1 MRQFISRKGLLLSV
15 FLFIAFLLATLP
27 CFSSE
32 KVTVTSNPQS
42 ARIYVDGI
50 QMASGK
56 VIVKIPK
63 GACVTVEVKSEGYIP
78 EIRTYCN
85 KKGVTDPPSSDYIQL
100 QEDESYTSSIESN
113 IANTEVQINVKPSK
127 SKEDAWKEIVSTVLE
142 KFDVL
147 ENSDEKAGYLRT
159 AWVGMSFKSNTIR
172 IRFIVKQSSESPLV
186 YRVKFVS
193 EASGKSS
200 TPYNAD
206 EQYRSFNR
214 ILKKYDGF
222 LDELTTRLKN

>member
-1 MRQFISRKGLLLSV
+1 MQKLIKYFFIGI
-15 FLFIAFLLATLP
+15 FLFPTAFFTPAMA
-27 CFSSE
+27 SE
-32 KVTVTSNPQS
+32 KVTVTTSPQT

-50 QMASGK
+50 QMGTGK
-56 VIVKIPK
+56 VIVKVSK
-63 GACVTVEVKSEGYIP
+63 GACVTVEVRLEGYIQ
-78 EIRTYCN
+78 EMRTYCVR
-85 KKGVTDPPSSDYIQL
+85 KGITDPPSSDYIQL

-113 IANTEVQINVKPSK
+113 IANTEVQINVNASK
-127 SKEDAWKEIVSTVLE
+127 NKEEAWKEIVSIVLE

-147 ENSDEKAGYLRT
+147 ENSDEKSGYLRT
-159 AWVGMSFKSNTIR
+159 SWVGMSFKSNTIR

-206 EQYRSFNR
+206 EQYRPFNR

-222 LDELTTRLKN
+222 LDELTTKLKN

>member
-1 MRQFISRKGLLLSV
+1 MNSFFSGKLIATN
-15 FLFIAFLLATLP
+15 FLFLAFALP
-27 CFSSE
+27 VFSSE
-32 KVTVTSNPQS
+32 KISVTTSPQT

-50 QMASGK
+50 QMGTGK
-56 VIVKIPK
+56 VIVKVVK
-63 GACVTVEVKSEGYIP
+63 GACVTVEVKMEGYVQ
-78 EIRTYCN
+78 ETRTYCD

-113 IANTEVQINVKPSK
+113 IANTEVQINVKSSK
-127 SKEDAWKEIVSTVLE
+127 SKEEAWKEILNTVLG

-159 AWVGMSFKSNTIR
+159 SWVGMSFRSNTIR
-172 IRFIVKQSSESPLV
+172 IRFIVKQSSDAPLS

-193 EASGKSS
+193 EASGKSG

-206 EQYRSFNR
+206 EQYKPFNR

-222 LDELTTRLKN
+222 LDELMTRLKN

>member
-1 MRQFISRKGLLLSV
+1 MQNLTR
-15 FLFIAFLLATLP
+15 
-27 CFSSE
+27 FSSITALLIVTAFSIKATASE
-32 KVTVTSNPQS
+32 KITVTSSPQT
-42 ARIYVDGI
+42 ARIYVDGV
-50 QMASGK
+50 QMGTGK
-56 VIVKIPK
+56 VVVKVAK
-63 GACVTVEVKSEGYIP
+63 GACVTVEVKLEGYIQ
-78 EIRTYCN
+78 ETRNYCD
-85 KKGVTDPPSSDYIQL
+85 KKGVTEPPSSDYIQL

-113 IANTEVQINVKPSK
+113 IANTEIQINVNGSK
-127 SKEDAWKEIVSTVLE
+127 NKDEAWKEIVGVVLE

-159 AWVGMSFKSNTIR
+159 SWVGMSFKSNTIR

-193 EASGKSS
+193 EASGRSA

-206 EQYRSFNR
+206 EQYRPFNR

-222 LDELTTRLKN
+222 LDELTTKLKN

>member
-1 MRQFISRKGLLLSV
+1 MNSFFCGKLIAAS
-15 FLFIAFLLATLP
+15 FLFLAFALP
-27 CFSSE
+27 AFSSE
-32 KVTVTSNPQS
+32 KISVTTSPQT

-50 QMASGK
+50 QMGTGK
-56 VIVKIPK
+56 VIVKVVK
-63 GACVTVEVKSEGYIP
+63 GACVTVEVKMEGYIQ
-78 EIRTYCN
+78 ETRTYCN

-113 IANTEVQINVKPSK
+113 IANTEVQINVKSSK
-127 SKEDAWKEIVSTVLE
+127 NKEESWKEILNTVLG

-159 AWVGMSFKSNTIR
+159 SWVGMSFRSNTIR
-172 IRFIVKQSSESPLV
+172 IRFIVKQSSDAPLS

-193 EASGKSS
+193 EASGKSG

-206 EQYRSFNR
+206 EQYKPFNR

-222 LDELTTRLKN
+222 LDELMTRLKN

>member
-1 MRQFISRKGLLLSV
+1 MNSPFICKLIAVSAFFLASTLSG
-15 FLFIAFLLATLP
+15 
-27 CFSSE
+27 FSSD
-32 KVTVTSNPQS
+32 KVTVTTSPQT

-50 QMASGK
+50 QMGTGK
-56 VIVKIPK
+56 IVVKVAK
-63 GACVTVEVKSEGYIP
+63 GACVTVEVKMEGYIQ
-78 EIRTYCN
+78 ETRTYCDR
-85 KKGVTDPPSSDYIQL
+85 KGVTDPPSSDYIQL

-113 IANTEVQINVKPSK
+113 IANTEVQINVNSSK
-127 SKEDAWKEIVSTVLE
+127 NKEEAWKEIVSTILE

-159 AWVGMSFKSNTIR
+159 SWVGMSFKSNTIR
-172 IRFIVKQSSESPLV
+172 IRFIVKQSSDAPLI

-193 EASGKSS
+193 EASGKSG
-200 TPYNAD
+200 TAYNAD